1 MPQGLIDTT
10 TTFVPGD
17 HVLILSIDVMG
28 TIKKTRYDSSKK
40 AIYTVFT
47 DDPAAV
53 PDGVYYAREFELKAI
68 GEGASIHLHKV

>member
-1 MPQGLIDTT
+1 MPQGLIDTS

-47 DDPAAV
+47 DDPAAIC
-53 PDGVYYAREFELKAI
+53 DGVYYAHEFELKAV
-68 GEGASIHLHKV
+68 GDRCLHPLHKI